1 MEPPVSYPV
10 TDNPQGRKV
19 YGKKSGCMGL
29 GCFGIIGAI
38 VLLLVIGVVGYIFV
52 FPALTPNSISGSFMD
67 AVIVPSKDGTQ
78 KLWILT
84 DGSFNF
90 IKTTK
95 SPGRTS
101 TGRSCYFCKTWTY
114 IIDPKTEKVL
124 NKIKT
129 PYEDIITQIDLAYYD
144 GKVWTF
150 TREYGENGPRI
161 EAFDSETGEKLMDT
175 KQFIAK
181 FPILSAGLTEV
192 HYDPKNNTVDLKTKD
207 GMDKLVYK
215 VDEGKLYENPSEL
228 NDALDR
234 DSTMGVVVVLA
245 SEKGSG
251 PRKKLYKATG
261 TKGRL
266 RHNLSS
272 IQSYVDNPESMKFF
286 TGGLTAE
293 PLTSKVFLE
302 GIMYYQDKDCAII
315 IALDQLGKKS
325 NRIMTCVDLQSGK
338 EKWTLDQDVLFKEM
352 KIDEDDDT
360 FSSLFFTKDNIDV
373 KRLGNLV
380 VLQLKGKGI
389 MGIDY
394 TTGKKLWEMNI

>member
-1 MEPPVSYPV
+1 MEPPVSYPGS
-10 TDNPQGRKV
+10 DNPQGRKV

-38 VLLLVIGVVGYIFV
+38 VVLLVIGVVGYYFV
-52 FPALTPNSISGSFMD
+52 FPAISPNSISGDFMD
-67 AVIVPSKDGTQ
+67 AVIVPSKDGTP

-101 TGRSCYFCKTWTY
+101 TGRSCYFCKTYTY

-129 PYEDIITQIDLAYYD
+129 PYEDVITQIDLAYYD

-150 TREYGENGPRI
+150 TREYGENEPKI
-161 EAFDSETGEKLMDT
+161 EAFDAETAEKLMDT
-175 KQFIAK
+175 KQFTSK

-192 HYDPKNNTVDLKTKD
+192 HYTPKDNTVNLKTRD
-207 GMDKLVYK
+207 GRDNLIYRLE
-215 VDEGKLYENPSEL
+215 DGKLYENTSDL
-228 NDALDR
+228 NDALNK
-234 DSTMGVVVVLA
+234 DSTQGVVCVLS
-245 SEKGSG
+245 SENGSG
-251 PRKKLYKATG
+251 PRKKLYKASG

-272 IQSYVDNPESMKFF
+272 IQSYADNPKNLKFF
-286 TGGLTAE
+286 AGFTAE
-293 PLTSKVFLE
+293 QLTGKIFIE
-302 GIMYYQDKDCAII
+302 GILYHQDQDCAII
-315 IALDQLGKKS
+315 ISLDQLGRKS
-325 NRIMTCVDLQSGK
+325 NRIMSCVDINTGK
-338 EKWTLDQDVLFKEM
+338 EKWTLDEEILFEEM
-352 KIDEDDDT
+352 RIDEDDDA

-394 TTGKKLWEMNI
+394 ATGKKLWEMNI